1 MVVEVRKKDGES
13 PESLLRRF
21 TKKVQASGVLIRA
34 KRGRFYTRKKSKM
47 HQREDAQRRTLIR
60 DKKEFL
66 RKIGKLEEFIDPR
79 RPNKRGTIKK
89 LLQARVGRF

>member
-1 MVVEVRKKDGES
+1 MEVRKKDGES

-34 KRGRFYTRKKSKM
+34 KRGRFYTRKKSRLKQKEEAARRKM
-47 HQREDAQRRTLIR
+47 IKE
-60 DKKEFL
+60 KKEYL
-66 RKIGKLEEFIDPR
+66 RKLGKLEEFIDPR

-89 LLQARVGRF
+89 LLQARIKK